1 MPSLPRPG
9 QSARRAL
16 LPCQRSLISP
26 YLHISISPCL
36 KGRGSA
42 ALLVA
47 TTLADERATSLA
59 EARTAVEADLKTR
72 EGKTRKAGK
81 RVHGETSRHD
91 EAVEAAR
98 GKRSGKLLDT
108 HETRQRRRGEGSSVA
123 SCDQD
128 GRVRQGGAT
137 QESTFSPPPRTAY
150 RVSGYMKLTHRACR
164 KIGRAS
170 CRESV

>member
-1 MPSLPRPG
+1 MPSVPRPG

-16 LPCQRSLISP
+16 LPCQRSP
-26 YLHISISPCL
+26 ISPCL

-81 RVHGETSRHD
+81 KVHGETSRHD
-91 EAVEAAR
+91 ETVEAAR
-98 GKRSGKLLDT
+98 GKRSGRLLDT

-150 RVSGYMKLTHRACR
+150 
-164 KIGRAS
+164 
-170 CRESV
+170 

>member
-1 MPSLPRPG
+1 MPSVPRPG

-26 YLHISISPCL
+26 CL
-36 KGRGSA
+36 KGRGST

-98 GKRSGKLLDT
+98 GKRSGRLLDT
-108 HETRQRRRGEGSSVA
+108 
-123 SCDQD
+123 
-128 GRVRQGGAT
+128 
-137 QESTFSPPPRTAY
+137 
-150 RVSGYMKLTHRACR
+150 
-164 KIGRAS
+164 
-170 CRESV
+170 